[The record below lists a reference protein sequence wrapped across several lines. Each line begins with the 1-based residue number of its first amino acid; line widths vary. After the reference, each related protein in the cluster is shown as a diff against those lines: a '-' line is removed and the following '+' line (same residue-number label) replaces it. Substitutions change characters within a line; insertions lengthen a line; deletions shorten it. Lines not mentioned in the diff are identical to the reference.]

1 MARNRNR
8 FCVVLSSGFAP
19 TESNNDTDCFCD
31 GGRNFG
37 CHGRFRDFASRADR
51 AAFSGRHRRCSRRHP
66 GILPPSVL
74 PPSVLP
80 PSVLPPSVLVS
91 PALASLLVASRL
103 SALLVGK

>member
-19 TESNNDTDCFCD
+19 TESNNDTECFCD

-51 AAFSGRHRRCSRRHP
+51 AAFSGRHRRYSRRHP
-66 GILPPSVL
+66 GILSSLLPPPVL
-74 PPSVLP
+74 PPSVLVSP
-80 PSVLPPSVLVS
+80 TLVS

-103 SALLVGK
+103 SALLV